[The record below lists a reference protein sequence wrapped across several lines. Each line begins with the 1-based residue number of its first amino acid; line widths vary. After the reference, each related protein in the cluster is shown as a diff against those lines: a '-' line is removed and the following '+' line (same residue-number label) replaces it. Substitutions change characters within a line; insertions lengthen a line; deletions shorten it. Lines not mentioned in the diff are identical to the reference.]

1 MSIANSIILS
11 AGLFGSIYL
20 CSTTLTLINMAH
32 IENNNKKMPNEI
44 IILNGFTFIM
54 SGSLIIYTFVSLRRL
69 GSF

>member
-1 MSIANSIILS
+1 MSITNSIILS

-32 IENNNKKMPNEI
+32 IENSKTPNEL

-54 SGSLIIYTFVSLRRL
+54 TGSLVIYTFEALRRL
-69 GSF
+69 G

>member
-11 AGLFGSIYL
+11 AGLFGSVYL

-32 IENNNKKMPNEI
+32 IENKKMPNDL

-54 SGSLIIYTFVSLRRL
+54 TGSLVIYTFAALRRL
-69 GSF
+69 RPY

>member
-1 MSIANSIILS
+1 MSIVNSIILS

-32 IENNNKKMPNEI
+32 IEDKKLPNEL

-54 SGSLIIYTFVSLRRL
+54 TGSLVIYTFDALRRL
-69 GSF
+69 RKF